1 MPLANPK
8 VTAALRAAGVTAGL
22 TPEKLL
28 FVGQQNGGTAVSG
41 ALTQNILADGAEDT
55 LFGADSPLAA
65 AIRRARR
72 RNGVTQF
79 DAIGLDDNGAGN
91 DASGDFTVGSGPA
104 TEDGT
109 LEVYVGSKKFNA
121 YTIAVSDTDTATIV
135 GDAIEAAIN
144 ADPTAMVT
152 ATNTAGNVVLEAKNA
167 GTFGNTIGLKVDGAV
182 GGLTVSIGIMRLGA
196 TDPVLTGVFDVV
208 GNERY
213 QGIVW
218 QFDQDLAELTDFLD
232 PRFNVTNNILDGRGF
247 VGMTDTFANHLTAL
261 GTENSRSLSINTDK
275 EIDDTA
281 RHEGPAILEIPFVK
295 VAEFAAIRALRRTE
309 DATLGDLVI
318 SRSARDSF
326 GGPWQNSKPYFNT
339 PFPDL
344 LVPDAGDSF
353 TDVEIDQLRDA
364 GGWVIDANRP
374 FTAVIAGE
382 VVTTYKTDSA
392 GNPDPTFG
400 YLNYVD
406 TSTAA
411 REYIVNNTRAKYP
424 QYRATSG
431 ALINDVDSANEAS
444 VAAFVAELN
453 ADLGDLGL
461 VNTGVGSIDGVLV
474 DFDKL
479 FRENLTV
486 SLNPVTGK
494 FSIAAKLYI
503 VVQFRDATYDLAI
516 AFEV

>member
-1 MPLANPK
+1 MPLATPK

-28 FVGQQNGGTAVSG
+28 FVGQQNGGTAVTG
-41 ALTQNILADGAEDT
+41 ALTQNILADGSEDA

-79 DAIGLDDNGAGN
+79 DAIGLDDNGGGV
-91 DASGDFTVGSGPA
+91 DATGVILIGGGA

-121 YTIAVSDTDTATIV
+121 YTIAVADLDNPTVI

-144 ADPTAMVT
+144 ADTTAMVT
-152 ATNTAGNVVLEAKNA
+152 AVNTTGSVALTAKNA
-167 GTFGNTIGLKVDGAV
+167 GTFGNTIGLKVDGTV
-182 GGLTVSIGIMRLGA
+182 GGVTVAITAMASGA
-196 TDPVLTGVFDVV
+196 TDPVLTGIFDVV

-213 QGIVW
+213 QGVAW
-218 QFDQDLAELTDFLD
+218 QFEQDLAELTDFLD
-232 PRFNVTNNILDGRGF
+232 PRFNVTNNIQDGRGF
-247 VGMTDTFANHLTAL
+247 VGITDTFANHLTTL
-261 GTENSRSLSINTDK
+261 GTENSHELSIACGKLINEADH
-275 EIDDTA
+275 
-281 RHEGPAILEIPFVK
+281 RGPGILEIPFVK
-295 VAEFAAIRALRRTE
+295 IAEFAGTRALRRTD

-326 GGPWQNSKPYFNT
+326 GGPHQNSKPYFNT

-353 TDVEIDQLRDA
+353 SDVEIDQLRDA

-400 YLNYVD
+400 FLNYVD

-431 ALINDVDSANEAS
+431 ALLNDADSANEAS
-444 VAAFVAELN
+444 VASFVAELY
-453 ADLGDLGL
+453 ADLGDLAL
-461 VNTGVGSIDGVLV
+461 VNTGTGSIGGEDI

-479 FRENLTV
+479 FRENLIV
-486 SLNPVTGK
+486 SLNPVSGK
-494 FSIAAKLYI
+494 FSIAAKLFI